1 MIDTNRDDG
10 PISRRLKTHAAKK
23 SRVGNSANV
32 TSEFKFGIADLT
44 ASIYLTGSF
53 ICKECAINFDIVN
66 SGTLV

>member
-44 ASIYLTGSF
+44 ASILRDPLF
-53 ICKECAINFDIVN
+53 VKNV
-66 SGTLV
+66 L